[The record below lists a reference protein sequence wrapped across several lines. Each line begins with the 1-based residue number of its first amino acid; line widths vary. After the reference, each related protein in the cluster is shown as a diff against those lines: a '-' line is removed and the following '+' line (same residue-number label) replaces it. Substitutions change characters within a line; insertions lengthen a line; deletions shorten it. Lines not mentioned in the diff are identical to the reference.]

1 VITSEDP
8 YVLVD
13 LPQSSNLNIS
23 ALASIFNDAT
33 TSYKF
38 LLFRTLLEKITS
50 PQYRAEDWI
59 PFDELSS
66 GMLVQAWFPHSM
78 FKLSFGK
85 QDKIARLLDS
95 IEASATAEVDKSIIE
110 GRASTYVELR
120 SLMRYVPFL
129 LLRPFLVGD
138 LNSSSPQTL
147 VPRMTNAKYSS
158 KNPPIYRF
166 NSDDYAKCD
175 SIQLHPHWVDYFQQH
190 AAILKGWHSWKWLKY
205 MQAQN
210 PYTPSLAEKLF
221 EPAERA
227 SLTEQRKYWQ
237 FVIDSGLVINCI
249 YSGATIH
256 PKAISIDHYLP
267 WSFVCH
273 NEIWNL
279 VPTTQSI
286 NSSKSNRIPSRSLYF
301 HALVGLQHGALVRVT
316 NKDRIPKSIE
326 KLVASYFVGL
336 GLKSREDIQS
346 HERFLNAYERIFF
359 PLEEIAKNQGFST
372 EWNHKLI

>member
-1 VITSEDP
+1 MTIVP
-8 YVLVD
+8 AVL
-13 LPQSSNLNIS
+13 PHSSNLNIS
-23 ALASIFNDAT
+23 ALAAIFSDAT

-38 LLFRTLLEKITS
+38 LLFRTLLEKVTS

-59 PFDELSS
+59 SFDELSS

-85 QDKIARLLDS
+85 QDQIACLLDS
-95 IEASATAEVDKSIIE
+95 IEASATAEVDRSFIE
-110 GRASTYVELR
+110 GRTSTFVELKG
-120 SLMRYVPFL
+120 LMRYVPFL

-147 VPRMTNAKYSS
+147 VPQMTNAEFSS

-166 NSDDYAKCD
+166 NSNDYAQCD
-175 SIQLHPHWVDYFQQH
+175 SIQLHPHWVAYFQQH

-205 MQAQN
+205 MQAKN

-227 SLTEQRKYWQ
+227 SLAEQRKYWQ

-249 YSGATIH
+249 YSGTTIN
-256 PKAISIDHYLP
+256 PKEISLDHYLP
-267 WSFVCH
+267 WSFICH

-279 VPTTQSI
+279 VPTTQSV

-301 HALVGLQHGALVRVT
+301 NAFVSLQHDALRQVLTRDEVPRHIGKFVDSYLVGFGISGRDELQ
-316 NKDRIPKSIE
+316 
-326 KLVASYFVGL
+326 
-336 GLKSREDIQS
+336 SRDCLRNAF
-346 HERFLNAYERIFF
+346 ERTFF
-359 PLEEIAKNQGFST
+359 PLEEIARNQGFA
-372 EWNHKLI
+372 WDWRF